1 MTQETKPF
9 SSTVADTLSQRVTVR
24 FFHEKPI
31 PEQMLQTILE
41 AARRS
46 PTSSNMQTY
55 SIIVVRDQAVKQ
67 QLAVLAGNQKHIETC
82 PVFIAFCADISRLE
96 IACEMHGRSL
106 AKTLETT
113 LVATVDAALVG
124 MSAETVAESFGLG
137 AVMIGG
143 IRNHPREAA
152 ELLGCPP
159 GVYVVYGMCLGWPQ
173 EEKVP
178 PQKPRMPN
186 ELIIHYESYSTAD
199 PRPLLAQYD
208 EALAAHYGKQGR
220 NLNRAAYTGVIAN
233 RLDKPSRPHL
243 RNTLEEMGFRLV

>member
-1 MTQETKPF
+1 MTKETTTFTSP
-9 SSTVADTLSQRVTVR
+9 VVDTFNQRVTVR
-24 FFHEKPI
+24 FFRDDPI
-31 PEQMLQTILE
+31 PAEMLQTILE
-41 AARRS
+41 AARRA

-55 SIIVVRDQAVKQ
+55 SMIVVRDQAVKK

-96 IACEMHGRSL
+96 VACEMHGRSL
-106 AKTLETT
+106 QKTLETT
-113 LVATVDAALVG
+113 LVSTVDAALVG
-124 MSAETVAESFGLG
+124 MSVNTLAESFGLG

-143 IRNHPREAA
+143 MRNHPREAA

-159 GVYVVYGMCLGWPQ
+159 GVYIVHGMCIGWPFA
-173 EEKVP
+173 EKVP
-178 PQKPRMPN
+178 PQKPRMPAD
-186 ELIIHYESYSTAD
+186 LIIHYESYNAAD

-208 EALAAHYGKQGR
+208 QELAEHYESQGR

-243 RNTLEEMGFRLV
+243 RGTLEEMGFRFD